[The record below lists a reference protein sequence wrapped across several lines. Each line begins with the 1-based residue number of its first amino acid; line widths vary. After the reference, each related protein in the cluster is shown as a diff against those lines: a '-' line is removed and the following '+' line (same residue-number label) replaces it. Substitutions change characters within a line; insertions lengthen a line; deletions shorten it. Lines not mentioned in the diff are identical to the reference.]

1 MKCDYIIYRDRQT
14 DEQNYCG
21 KKATIS
27 GVPPNIP
34 GVAIY
39 SILRN
44 LCEKHAKNLGVCA
57 K

>member
-21 KKATIS
+21 KKVTIS